1 MKLHCEVEVVSRQLP
16 ALGMRNRGKGVRAVL
31 SLCQQTARGQPRAR
45 GERSGPHLTCL
56 FISTLKDK
64 RGTRYE
70 VHLPL
75 FTESFS
81 HTELLSCQ
89 PLLPSRLCTHFFFL
103 YAIPSFP
110 STFTCPISPNPSVL
124 TFKVTFSLDQLK
136 ENIEQFFTKFVDEGK
151 ATVRL
156 KEPPVDI
163 CLSKANSSSLKS
175 FLSALRLAH
184 RGCDIEA
191 PLSTFAPVK
200 TSEFEKCK
208 TKMVITSKKDYPLSR
223 NFPPSLEHL
232 QTSYCGLIRIDTRML
247 SLRNLR
253 KLDLSHNHIK
263 KLPATIGDL
272 VHLQELNL
280 NDNHLESF
288 SVALCQSTL
297 QTSLRSLDLSKN
309 KIKALPVQFCQ
320 LRELTD
326 LKLDDNELIRFPFK
340 MGQLTN
346 LRFLSAARNKLPF
359 LPSEFKNLS
368 LEYLDLFGNT
378 FEQPKVLPVIMLQ
391 TPLSLLESS
400 ARAILYNRIPYGSP
414 IIPLHLC
421 QDLDTAKTCVCGRFC
436 LNSFI
441 QGTTT
446 MNLHSVAHTVVLVD
460 NMGGTEAP
468 VISYFCSL
476 TCYVNCC
483 DMLK

>member
-1 MKLHCEVEVVSRQLP
+1 MLEDPGGGAARREGGSFKAELWSSCRGWLKMKLHCEVEVVSRRLP
-16 ALGMRNRGKGVRAVL
+16 ALGMRNRGKGIRAVL
-31 SLCQQTARGQPRAR
+31 SLCQQTPGSRPRPRAG
-45 GERSGPHLTCL
+45 GERGGPLPTCL
-56 FISTLKDK
+56 VICTLRDK

-70 VHLPL
+70 
-75 FTESFS
+75 
-81 HTELLSCQ
+81 
-89 PLLPSRLCTHFFFL
+89 
-103 YAIPSFP
+103 
-110 STFTCPISPNPSVL
+110 
-124 TFKVTFSLDQLK
+124 
-136 ENIEQFFTKFVDEGK
+136 
-151 ATVRL
+151 
-156 KEPPVDI
+156 
-163 CLSKANSSSLKS
+163 ANSSSLKS
-175 FLSALRLAH
+175 FLSAVRLAH
-184 RGCDIEA
+184 RGCNIEV
-191 PLSTFAPVK
+191 PLSTFTPVK
-200 TSEFEKCK
+200 TSEFEKFK
-208 TKMVITSKKDYPLSR
+208 TKMVITSKKDYPLSK
-223 NFPPSLEHL
+223 NFPYSLEHL
-232 QTSYCGLIRIDTRML
+232 QTSYCGLVRVDMRML
-247 SLRNLR
+247 CLKNLR

-272 VHLQELNL
+272 IHLQELNL
-280 NDNHLESF
+280 SDNHLESF

-297 QTSLRSLDLSKN
+297 QKSLRSLDLSKN

-359 LPSEFKNLS
+359 LPSEFQNLS

-378 FEQPKVLPVIMLQ
+378 FEQPKALPVIMLQ
-391 TPLSLLESS
+391 TPLTLLESS
-400 ARAILYNRIPYGSP
+400 ARAMLYNRIPYGSH
-414 IIPLHLC
+414 IIPFHLC

-436 LNSFI
+436 LSCFI

-468 VISYFCSL
+468 IISYFCSL
-476 TCYVNCC
+476 ACYVNSC

>member
-1 MKLHCEVEVVSRQLP
+1 MLAHRAGRRIRGQPARSRSPAAARRGGKEEVSKRSSGLSCTYSGKMKLHCEVEVICRQLP
-16 ALGMRNRGKGVRAVL
+16 ALGLRNRGRGVRAVL
-31 SLCQQTARGQPRAR
+31 SLCQQTPRSQPRPR
-45 GERSGPHLTCL
+45 VGVETGGPRPACL
-56 FISTLKDK
+56 LISTLKDK

-70 VHLPL
+70 
-75 FTESFS
+75 
-81 HTELLSCQ
+81 
-89 PLLPSRLCTHFFFL
+89 
-103 YAIPSFP
+103 
-110 STFTCPISPNPSVL
+110 
-124 TFKVTFSLDQLK
+124 LK

-163 CLSKANSSSLKS
+163 YLSKANSSSLKG
-175 FLSALRLAH
+175 FLSAVRLAH
-184 RGCDIEA
+184 QGCDVEA
-191 PLSTFAPVK
+191 PLSTLTPVK
-200 TSEFEKCK
+200 TSEFEKFK
-208 TKMVITSKKDYPLSR
+208 TKMVITSKKDYPLSK
-223 NFPPSLEHL
+223 NFPYSLEHL
-232 QTSYCGLIRIDTRML
+232 QTSYCGLSRVDMRML
-247 SLRNLR
+247 CLKNLK

-272 VHLQELNL
+272 IHLQELNL

-288 SVALCQSTL
+288 NVALCQSTL
-297 QTSLRSLDLSKN
+297 QKSLQSLDLSKN

-340 MGQLTN
+340 IGQLKN

-378 FEQPKVLPVIMLQ
+378 FEQPEVLPIIMLQ
-391 TPLSLLESS
+391 APLTLLESS
-400 ARAILYNRIPYGSP
+400 ARTILYNRIPYGSH
-414 IIPLHLC
+414 IIPFHLC

-436 LNSFI
+436 LSCFI

-468 VISYFCSL
+468 IISYFCSL
-476 TCYVNCC
+476 TCYVNNS

>member
-1 MKLHCEVEVVSRQLP
+1 MKLHCEVEVISRHLP
-16 ALGMRNRGKGVRAVL
+16 ALGLRNRGKGVRAVL
-31 SLCQQTARGQPRAR
+31 SLCQQAPGSQLRPRAR
-45 GERSGPHLTCL
+45 DEPGGPRPACL
-56 FISTLKDK
+56 LISTMKDK

-70 VHLPL
+70 
-75 FTESFS
+75 
-81 HTELLSCQ
+81 
-89 PLLPSRLCTHFFFL
+89 
-103 YAIPSFP
+103 
-110 STFTCPISPNPSVL
+110 
-124 TFKVTFSLDQLK
+124 LK
-136 ENIEQFFTKFVDEGK
+136 ENIEQFFTKFADEGK

-163 CLSKANSSSLKS
+163 CLSK
-175 FLSALRLAH
+175 
-184 RGCDIEA
+184 
-191 PLSTFAPVK
+191 V
-200 TSEFEKCK
+200 
-208 TKMVITSKKDYPLSR
+208 
-223 NFPPSLEHL
+223 
-232 QTSYCGLIRIDTRML
+232 SYCGLLRVDMRML
-247 SLRNLR
+247 CLKNLK

-272 VHLQELNL
+272 IHLQELYL

-297 QTSLRSLDLSKN
+297 QKSLRSLDLSKN

-326 LKLDDNELIRFPFK
+326 LKLDDNELIQFPFK
-340 MGQLTN
+340 IGQLAN
-346 LRFLSAARNKLPF
+346 LRFLSATRNKLPY

-368 LEYLDLFGNT
+368 LEYLDLFGNP
-378 FEQPKVLPVIMLQ
+378 FEQPKVFPVIKLQ
-391 TPLSLLESS
+391 VPVTLLESS
-400 ARAILYNRIPYGSP
+400 ARAILYNRIPYGP
-414 IIPLHLC
+414 HIIPFHLC
-421 QDLDTAKTCVCGRFC
+421 QDLDAAKTCVCGRYC

-468 VISYFCSL
+468 VSSYFCSL
-476 TCYVNCC
+476 TCYVNSS

>member
-1 MKLHCEVEVVSRQLP
+1 MLEDPGGGAARREGGSFKAELWSSCRGWLKMKLHCEVEVVSRRLP
-16 ALGMRNRGKGVRAVL
+16 ALGMRNRGKGIRAVL
-31 SLCQQTARGQPRAR
+31 SLCQQTPGSRPRPRAG
-45 GERSGPHLTCL
+45 GERGGPLPTCL
-56 FISTLKDK
+56 VICTLRDK

-70 VHLPL
+70 
-75 FTESFS
+75 
-81 HTELLSCQ
+81 
-89 PLLPSRLCTHFFFL
+89 
-103 YAIPSFP
+103 
-110 STFTCPISPNPSVL
+110 
-124 TFKVTFSLDQLK
+124 QLK
-136 ENIEQFFTKFVDEGK
+136 ENIEQFFTKFMDEGK

-175 FLSALRLAH
+175 FLSAVRLAH
-184 RGCDIEA
+184 RGCNIEV
-191 PLSTFAPVK
+191 PLSTFTPVK
-200 TSEFEKCK
+200 TSEFEKFK
-208 TKMVITSKKDYPLSR
+208 TKMVITSKKDYPLSK
-223 NFPPSLEHL
+223 NFPYSLEHL
-232 QTSYCGLIRIDTRML
+232 QTSYCGLVRVDMRML
-247 SLRNLR
+247 CLKNLR

-272 VHLQELNL
+272 IHLQELNL
-280 NDNHLESF
+280 SDNHLESF

-297 QTSLRSLDLSKN
+297 QKSLRSLDLSKN

-359 LPSEFKNLS
+359 LPSEFQNLS

-378 FEQPKVLPVIMLQ
+378 FEQPKALPVIMLQ
-391 TPLSLLESS
+391 TPLTLLESS
-400 ARAILYNRIPYGSP
+400 ARAMLYNRIPYGSH
-414 IIPLHLC
+414 IIPFHLC

-436 LNSFI
+436 LSCFI

-468 VISYFCSL
+468 IISYFCSL
-476 TCYVNCC
+476 ACYVNSC

>member
-1 MKLHCEVEVVSRQLP
+1 M
-16 ALGMRNRGKGVRAVL
+16 
-31 SLCQQTARGQPRAR
+31 
-45 GERSGPHLTCL
+45 
-56 FISTLKDK
+56 
-64 RGTRYE
+64 
-70 VHLPL
+70 
-75 FTESFS
+75 
-81 HTELLSCQ
+81 
-89 PLLPSRLCTHFFFL
+89 
-103 YAIPSFP
+103 
-110 STFTCPISPNPSVL
+110 
-124 TFKVTFSLDQLK
+124 
-136 ENIEQFFTKFVDEGK
+136 DEGK

-175 FLSALRLAH
+175 FLSAVRLAH
-184 RGCDIEA
+184 RGCNIEV
-191 PLSTFAPVK
+191 PLSTFTPVK
-200 TSEFEKCK
+200 TSEFEKFK
-208 TKMVITSKKDYPLSR
+208 TKMIITSKKDYPLSK
-223 NFPPSLEHL
+223 NFPYSLEHL
-232 QTSYCGLIRIDTRML
+232 QTSYCGLVRVDMRML
-247 SLRNLR
+247 CLKNLR

-272 VHLQELNL
+272 IHLQELNL
-280 NDNHLESF
+280 SDNHLESF

-297 QTSLRSLDLSKN
+297 QKSLRSLDLSKN

-326 LKLDDNELIRFPFK
+326 LNLDDNELIRFPFK
-340 MGQLTN
+340 IGQLTN

-359 LPSEFKNLS
+359 LPSEFQNLC

-378 FEQPKVLPVIMLQ
+378 FEQPEALPVIRLQ
-391 TPLSLLESS
+391 TPLTLLESS
-400 ARAILYNRIPYGSP
+400 ARAILYNRIPYDSH
-414 IIPLHLC
+414 IIPFHLC

-436 LNSFI
+436 LSCFI

-468 VISYFCSL
+468 ILSYFCSL
-476 TCYVNCC
+476 ACYVNSC

>member
-1 MKLHCEVEVVSRQLP
+1 MKLHCEVEVVSRRLP

-31 SLCQQTARGQPRAR
+31 SLCQQTPRSQPRAGAR
-45 GERSGPHLTCL
+45 GDRGGPHPPCL
-56 FISTLKDK
+56 LISTLKDK

-70 VHLPL
+70 
-75 FTESFS
+75 
-81 HTELLSCQ
+81 
-89 PLLPSRLCTHFFFL
+89 
-103 YAIPSFP
+103 
-110 STFTCPISPNPSVL
+110 
-124 TFKVTFSLDQLK
+124 LK
-136 ENIEQFFTKFVDEGK
+136 ENIEQFFTKFMDEGK

-175 FLSALRLAH
+175 FLSAVRLAH
-184 RGCDIEA
+184 RGCDIEV
-191 PLSTFAPVK
+191 PLSTFTPVK
-200 TSEFEKCK
+200 TSEFEKLK
-208 TKMVITSKKDYPLSR
+208 TKMVITSKKDYPLSK
-223 NFPPSLEHL
+223 NFPYSLEHL
-232 QTSYCGLIRIDTRML
+232 QTSYCGLVRIDMRML
-247 SLRNLR
+247 CLRNLR

-263 KLPATIGDL
+263 KLPATVGDL
-272 VHLQELNL
+272 IHLQELNL

-309 KIKALPVQFCQ
+309 KIKALPVQFCH

-340 MGQLTN
+340 MGQLTK

-378 FEQPKVLPVIMLQ
+378 FEQPKVLPLIMLQ
-391 TPLSLLESS
+391 TPLTLLESS
-400 ARAILYNRIPYGSP
+400 AQAVLCNRIPYGSQ
-414 IIPLHLC
+414 IIPFHLC
-421 QDLDTAKTCVCGRFC
+421 QDLDTAKTCVCGRIC

-460 NMGGTEAP
+460 NMGERTKARVSDSSNRTLFLHVLAPGYSPVQCGISVNSYSYGPPPFLLREPQQCAFTFPLRSTGTRQQP
-468 VISYFCSL
+468 
-476 TCYVNCC
+476 
-483 DMLK
+483 

>member
-1 MKLHCEVEVVSRQLP
+1 MFEDPGGGSTRREGGSFKAELWTSCCGLREMKLHCEVEVVSRHLP

-31 SLCQQTARGQPRAR
+31 SLCQQTPGSQPRPRAG
-45 GERSGPHLTCL
+45 GERGFPHPTCL
-56 FISTLKDK
+56 VISTLRDK

-70 VHLPL
+70 
-75 FTESFS
+75 
-81 HTELLSCQ
+81 
-89 PLLPSRLCTHFFFL
+89 
-103 YAIPSFP
+103 
-110 STFTCPISPNPSVL
+110 
-124 TFKVTFSLDQLK
+124 LK
-136 ENIEQFFTKFVDEGK
+136 ENIEQFFTKFMDEGK

-175 FLSALRLAH
+175 FLSAVRLAH
-184 RGCDIEA
+184 RGCNIDV
-191 PLSTFAPVK
+191 PLSTFTPVK
-200 TSEFEKCK
+200 TSEFEKFK
-208 TKMVITSKKDYPLSR
+208 TKMVITSKKDYPLSK
-223 NFPPSLEHL
+223 NFPYSLEHL
-232 QTSYCGLIRIDTRML
+232 QTSYCGLVRVDMRML
-247 SLRNLR
+247 CLKNLR

-272 VHLQELNL
+272 IHLQELNL
-280 NDNHLESF
+280 SDNHLESF

-297 QTSLRSLDLSKN
+297 QKSLRSLDLSKN

-326 LKLDDNELIRFPFK
+326 LNLDDNELIRFPFK
-340 MGQLTN
+340 IGQLTN

-359 LPSEFKNLS
+359 LPSEFQNLS

-378 FEQPKVLPVIMLQ
+378 FEQPQALPVIMLQ
-391 TPLSLLESS
+391 TPLTLLESS
-400 ARAILYNRIPYGSP
+400 ARAMLYNRIPYDSH
-414 IIPLHLC
+414 IIPFHLC

-436 LNSFI
+436 LSCFI

-468 VISYFCSL
+468 ILSYFCSL
-476 TCYVNCC
+476 ACYVNSC